1 MLCFKCKKQL
11 NKLYRTALYQFGFSE
26 PDVYNSAQ
34 LKMESMAVDEN
45 GHVIGKPYQS
55 IHCHPVRTQAFQNRT
70 MMNVEKYMVIQLEIF
85 NYDPMSKDFSKTV
98 PNLITEEKI

>member
-1 MLCFKCKKQL
+1 
-11 NKLYRTALYQFGFSE
+11 
-26 PDVYNSAQ
+26 
-34 LKMESMAVDEN
+34 MAVDEN

-55 IHCHPVRTQAFQNRT
+55 IHCHPVRTQAFQNQT